1 MNEFQT
7 SLSVA
12 DPDLPWIRHCLRL
25 EGMSEI
31 QARKSLLRLYF
42 SRYLPAIIECNYK
55 TEPFLLLCTKRRVL
69 ERNLSV

>member
-1 MNEFQT
+1 MNEFQI

-12 DPDLPWIRHCLRL
+12 DPDLPLIRHYLRL

-42 SRYLPAIIECNYK
+42 SRYLPARIECNYK
-55 TEPFLLLCTKRRVL
+55 TEPFLLLCTK
-69 ERNLSV
+69 